1 MFFYPDNL
9 TDLLLVPAIMCR
21 LGEEMM
27 AVECT
32 QSIIVIVVYSEI

>member
-9 TDLLLVPAIMCR
+9 TDLLVPAMMCR

-32 QSIIVIVVYSEI
+32 QLIIVIVVYSAN